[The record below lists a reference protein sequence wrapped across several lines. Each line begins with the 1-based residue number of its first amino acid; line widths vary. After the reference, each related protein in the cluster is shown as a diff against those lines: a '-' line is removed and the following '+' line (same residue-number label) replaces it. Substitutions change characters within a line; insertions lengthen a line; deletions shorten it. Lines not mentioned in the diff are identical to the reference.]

1 MPCRDQI
8 VDLPILLSYIMLYH
22 GMPLCVSDLRFKKDQ
37 ELVDTTSE
45 TNNNERPVQVP
56 AGAVILVGFLS
67 IPEGARGIILFADAT
82 KSDQYKYTAR
92 LVREGGIATLL
103 VNLLTPEDEVL
114 DSETGFFR
122 DNVDVQ
128 HQRIIGIAN
137 WLNED
142 QHTQN
147 LRICYFGTGV
157 SGAAALVAAAER
169 PDLPISVV
177 SVAARLDLAKDYL
190 SKVEAPTLLL
200 ASENDTSSVNMNR
213 EGLEQLHGDKQ
224 LETISGTTNLFEQDN
239 AQQEVAR
246 LAIQWFERHLGLG

>member
-1 MPCRDQI
+1 
-8 VDLPILLSYIMLYH
+8 
-22 GMPLCVSDLRFKKDQ
+22 
-37 ELVDTTSE
+37 
-45 TNNNERPVQVP
+45 
-56 AGAVILVGFLS
+56 
-67 IPEGARGIILFADAT
+67 
-82 KSDQYKYTAR
+82 QYKYTAR

-157 SGAAALVAAAER
+157 GGAAALVAAAER
-169 PDLPISVV
+169 PDLPISLV

-246 LAIQWFERHLGLG
+246 LATQWFERHLGLG